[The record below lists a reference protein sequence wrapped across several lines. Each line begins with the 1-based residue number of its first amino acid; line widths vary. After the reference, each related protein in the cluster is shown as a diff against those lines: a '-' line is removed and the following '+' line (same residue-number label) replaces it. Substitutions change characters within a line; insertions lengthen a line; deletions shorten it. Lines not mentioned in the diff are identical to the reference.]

1 MNKSADICQWIYQN
15 RPWDALVETSLGES
29 GFSEP
34 QNAWRNLT
42 ALAGQANFQELF
54 PAFFPAALELLAG
67 SFNPDVALSNFERFA
82 EKLYD
87 KNYFYTILHGSP
99 ELLKALIAL
108 FSGSQFLSDA
118 LINDPSYFDW
128 LKQPET
134 LSKPKSKDLLYR
146 DFHEMAGDRYLGD
159 ETPRLLRLFKKRE
172 YIRVGL
178 RDLLGLAE
186 FKETAEDISNIADV
200 CLQIAYEFADRRL
213 KKKHG
218 VPFYQCADGA
228 WKESEFAI
236 LGMGKLGGRELNFS
250 SDIDL
255 IYIYSSSMGETRPD
269 PSAPDCVKITNHE
282 YSTKLAQ
289 TVTRTINEI
298 DRDGNVFRVDLNLR
312 PEGHGGEIANSLA
325 SSEIYYQSWGRT
337 WERQAL
343 IKARVSA
350 GSEALGN
357 EFFAM
362 IEPFI
367 YRKHLDFAAVD
378 EIKSMKDKIDQD
390 LRRKKAEKGNIK
402 LGFGGIREVEFTVQS
417 YQLLFGGRDKR
428 LRGRNTLDMLDRLRE
443 GGFVPD
449 SDRQRLRDAYIF
461 LRNLENRVQIS
472 FGLQTHRLPRDPANL
487 AILARKM
494 GLSGR
499 NPQDLIA
506 RLFEEYEKHTQFVG
520 ALFAGLFAESKKEE
534 AREIAFQEE
543 KKKSAFDESQF
554 AIEALKDIP
563 FSDPQRAFQFL
574 QSLRDGPEFSHPTEK
589 SVQNFYLV
597 LPKILARCRETPKP
611 NSAVENLVRFVE
623 ASRARETYL
632 DILKDNDKFLEL
644 LLVLFGGSDYLS
656 EILVKQPAFTD
667 VLLNLES
674 IYRFKPQEKILEE
687 LRRSPGLRGNLQ
699 AKKILLRRF
708 KQGEELRI
716 GMRYLIQE
724 ADLRGT
730 LSDLSNLA
738 DAFLQIAFALACEET
753 ANQSKLAQPPPCDF
767 AVIGMGKLGGREL
780 NFGSDLDMV
789 FVYDEPAGGSRGMS
803 SEDALAHYISLSQ
816 TLVQLTSEV
825 TTAGYAYKIDTDLR
839 PDGSKGLLVLSL
851 QGYEDYFNNRART
864 WERQALTRARFVA
877 GHAGLGE
884 KFLNVAHAF
893 CYSPKLEYGDL
904 IEISRLRERMELEI
918 AREVQKGRNVKLG
931 YGGLADIEFAVQILQ
946 LTRGY
951 RHKKLR
957 ATNTLDALNLLA
969 LNGIVEQDAAERLGA
984 NYLFLRNLECA
995 LRISSPAFANNL
1007 PCETDSLAA
1016 LARLMG
1022 YPKATTQ
1029 ELAQTLL
1036 ADYEKTTQAVRSF
1049 YRKTVGSLLRT
1060 AR

>member
-1 MNKSADICQWIYQN
+1 MRKNADICQWIYQN
-15 RPWDALVETSLGES
+15 RPRDAIVETALRDS

-34 QNAWRNLT
+34 ENAWKNLT
-42 ALAGQANFQELF
+42 ALAEQANFQELF
-54 PAFFPAALELLAG
+54 PAFFPTALELLAG
-67 SFNPDVALSNFERFA
+67 AFNPDIALSNFERFS

-87 KNYFYTILHGSP
+87 KNYFYTILGGSP
-99 ELLKALIAL
+99 GLLKALIAL
-108 FSGSQFLSDA
+108 FSGSQYLSDA
-118 LINDPSYFDW
+118 IINDPSYFDW

-134 LSKPKSKDLLYR
+134 LNKPKSKDLLCR
-146 DFHEMAGDRYLGD
+146 DFYQMSGDRYLGD

-186 FKETAEDISNIADV
+186 FRETAEDISNIADV

-218 VPFYQCADGA
+218 APCYPGADGA

-255 IYIYSSSMGETRPD
+255 IYIYASSMGETQPD
-269 PSAPDCVKITNHE
+269 PSDPACVKITNHE
-282 YSTKLAQ
+282 YFTKLSQ
-289 TVTRTINEI
+289 TITKTINEI

-312 PEGHGGEIANSLA
+312 PEGHSGEIANSLA

-367 YRKHLDFAAVD
+367 YRKHLDFAAVE
-378 EIKSMKDKIDQD
+378 EIKSMKDKIDLD
-390 LRRKKAEKGNIK
+390 LRQKKAEKGNIK
-402 LGFGGIREVEFTVQS
+402 LGFGGIREVEFTVQG
-417 YQLLFGGRDKR
+417 YQLLFGGRDKS

-443 GGFVPD
+443 RGLVPAPD
-449 SDRQRLRDAYIF
+449 WQRLREAYIF

-472 FGLQTHRLPRDPANL
+472 FGLQTHRLPRDPENL

-494 GLSGR
+494 GLTGKTR
-499 NPQDLIA
+499 QDLIG
-506 RLFEEYEKHTQFVG
+506 RLFEEYERHTQFVG
-520 ALFAGLFAESKKEE
+520 AFFSGLFAESKKEE
-534 AREIAFQEE
+534 VKEIASQDE
-543 KKKSAFDESQF
+543 KKKPAFDASRF
-554 AIEALKDIP
+554 TPDALKDIR

-589 SVQNFYLV
+589 SIQNFYLV
-597 LPKILARCRETPKP
+597 LPQILARCREVPKP

-656 EILVKQPAFTD
+656 EILVKQPALTD

-674 IYRFKPQEKILEE
+674 IYRFKPQEKIIDE
-687 LRRSPGLRGNLQ
+687 LRRNLNLCGDLQ
-699 AKKILLRRF
+699 AKKLLLRRF

-716 GMRYLIQE
+716 GMRYLIKE

-738 DAFLQIAFALACEET
+738 EAFLQIAFGLACEE
-753 ANQSKLAQPPPCDF
+753 AADQSKLESPPPCDF

-780 NFGSDLDMV
+780 NFGSDLDIV
-789 FVYDEPAGGSRGMS
+789 FVYGEPADGLRGIS
-803 SEDALAHYISLSQ
+803 PEDALAHYISLSQ

-877 GHAGLGE
+877 GQTALGE
-884 KFLNVAHAF
+884 KFLDVAHGF
-893 CYSPKLEYGDL
+893 CYSQKLEYGDL
-904 IEISRLRERMELEI
+904 IEISRLRERMEIEI
-918 AREVQKGRNVKLG
+918 AKEARKGRNVKLG
-931 YGGLADIEFAVQILQ
+931 YGGLADIEFTVQILQ
-946 LTRGY
+946 LMHGY

-957 ATNTLDALNLLA
+957 ATNTLDALGLLA

-1007 PCETDSLAA
+1007 PGENDSLAA

-1022 YPKATTQ
+1022 YRETDAK
-1029 ELAQTLL
+1029 ELARALL
-1036 ADYEKTTQAVRSF
+1036 DDYEKTTEAVRSF

-1060 AR
+1060 AL